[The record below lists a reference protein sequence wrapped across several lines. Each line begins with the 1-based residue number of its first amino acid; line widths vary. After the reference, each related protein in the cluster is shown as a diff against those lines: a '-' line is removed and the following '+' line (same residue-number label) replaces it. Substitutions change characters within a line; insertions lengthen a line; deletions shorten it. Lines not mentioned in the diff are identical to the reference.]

1 VPYTV
6 EFLRTADEELA
17 RFPLDVQR
25 RIVARIERLKDNPRP
40 AGVKQLES
48 AERFL
53 RLRVGDYRVV
63 YMIEGKDLVVL
74 IVKVG
79 HRKDIYD
86 NLAALRQR
94 VERWRRGRPRQE

>member
-17 RFPLDVQR
+17 GFSQDVQR
-25 RIVARIERLKDNPRP
+25 PIVARIERLKDNPRP
-40 AGVKQLES
+40 AGVEQLES
-48 AERFL
+48 PERFL

-63 YMIEGKDLVVL
+63 YMIEGKHLVVL

-94 VERWRRGRPRQE
+94 VERWRRGRAR